1 MITVKDFKDKL
12 KGDNEAY
19 NLIIDNWLKE
29 KVLPRFTHNG
39 QRFPQPEG
47 VPLKNCHKLLSYRG
61 FSVNEEQD
69 DLGRYYLC
77 ITIPPQQE

>member
-47 VPLKNCHKLLSYRG
+47 GTIEKLS
-61 FSVNEEQD
+61 
-69 DLGRYYLC
+69 
-77 ITIPPQQE
+77 